1 MRLSLI
7 RLKFKL
13 SPFHKFFIMKISL
26 ARYFFVCMF
35 ACLLGN
41 FSKLAKLAKSINLVK
56 FKKLMLLFTRLF
68 VYLQYKNII
77 IIVTTVV
84 FSNLKGGVGK
94 NTLCCYFA
102 HFLVAKNSV
111 TIQRL

>member
-1 MRLSLI
+1 M
-7 RLKFKL
+7 KYKHFKQAL
-13 SPFHKFFIMKISL
+13 LFKVGSVLHYENITCKM
-26 ARYFFVCMF
+26 FFVCMF
-35 ACLLGN
+35 ACLFVN

-77 IIVTTVV
+77 IIVTIVV

>member
-1 MRLSLI
+1 MDFAIYCGKTNVSAFI
-7 RLKFKL
+7 KEGKL
-13 SPFHKFFIMKISL
+13 SDGCNAPEDGCR
-26 ARYFFVCMF
+26 RYS
-35 ACLLGN
+35 G
-41 FSKLAKLAKSINLVK
+41 SKSINLVK

-77 IIVTTVV
+77 IIVTIVV
-84 FSNLKGGVGK
+84 FLNLKGGVGK

-111 TIQRL
+111 AIQRL

>member
-1 MRLSLI
+1 M
-7 RLKFKL
+7 
-13 SPFHKFFIMKISL
+13 
-26 ARYFFVCMF
+26 FFVCMF
-35 ACLLGN
+35 ACLFVN

-56 FKKLMLLFTRLF
+56 FKKLMLLFIRLF

-77 IIVTTVV
+77 IIVTIVV
-84 FSNLKGGVGK
+84 FSNLNGGVGK

-111 TIQRL
+111 AIQRL

>member
-1 MRLSLI
+1 
-7 RLKFKL
+7 
-13 SPFHKFFIMKISL
+13 
-26 ARYFFVCMF
+26 
-35 ACLLGN
+35 
-41 FSKLAKLAKSINLVK
+41 
-56 FKKLMLLFTRLF
+56 MLLFTRLF

-77 IIVTTVV
+77 IIVTIVV

-111 TIQRL
+111 AIQ

>member
-1 MRLSLI
+1 
-7 RLKFKL
+7 
-13 SPFHKFFIMKISL
+13 
-26 ARYFFVCMF
+26 
-35 ACLLGN
+35 
-41 FSKLAKLAKSINLVK
+41 
-56 FKKLMLLFTRLF
+56 MLLFTRLF

-77 IIVTTVV
+77 IIVTIVV

-111 TIQRL
+111 AIQRYELLKEKCDFYLQNQRFVHEAKRITAVVMCY

>member
-1 MRLSLI
+1 
-7 RLKFKL
+7 
-13 SPFHKFFIMKISL
+13 MKISL

-35 ACLLGN
+35 ACLLVN

-68 VYLQYKNII
+68 VYLQCKNII

-111 TIQRL
+111 AILRL

>member
-1 MRLSLI
+1 
-7 RLKFKL
+7 
-13 SPFHKFFIMKISL
+13 
-26 ARYFFVCMF
+26 
-35 ACLLGN
+35 
-41 FSKLAKLAKSINLVK
+41 
-56 FKKLMLLFTRLF
+56 MLLFTRLF